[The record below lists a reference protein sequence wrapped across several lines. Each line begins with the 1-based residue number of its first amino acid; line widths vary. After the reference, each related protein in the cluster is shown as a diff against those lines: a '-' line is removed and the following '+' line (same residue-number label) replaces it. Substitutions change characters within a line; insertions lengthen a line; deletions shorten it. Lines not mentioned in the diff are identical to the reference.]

1 MVAAPISVVIAIAG
15 GLRHFPTAAAK
26 LPNLLLGNAI
36 GSVVLVSWAAF
47 DDRCGHGKR
56 GVAHVRSVFRDCAPS
71 LNLSRVALED
81 HTQIDDGALR
91 GGARGNVCGLGS
103 YRDCFS
109 QFTLWHRALELAE
122 AIGAEVVIKTRPDL
136 LLHSD
141 AQLVWLGRAGDATP
155 VVQLSVGA
163 TPRRV
168 VRLNNDSV
176 FTLMADFHRLGQR
189 QRYHA
194 FFRGGVVSSMD
205 DTLLFGVARVMR
217 LTVGSLAAAVAAGV
231 YRASDEEYVSRWRK
245 HASLPLAERPRPGGA
260 SVPWQEAY
268 PELLLH
274 HHILTQGLKVRGVGW
289 RSEWGEVEPSTL
301 KTQYLKRPRPCTC
314 IKQT

>member
-1 MVAAPISVVIAIAG
+1 M
-15 GLRHFPTAAAK
+15 
-26 LPNLLLGNAI
+26 
-36 GSVVLVSWAAF
+36 
-47 DDRCGHGKR
+47 
-56 GVAHVRSVFRDCAPS
+56 
-71 LNLSRVALED
+71 
-81 HTQIDDGALR
+81 
-91 GGARGNVCGLGS
+91 
-103 YRDCFS
+103 
-109 QFTLWHRALELAE
+109 
-122 AIGAEVVIKTRPDL
+122 
-136 LLHSD
+136 
-141 AQLVWLGRAGDATP
+141 
-155 VVQLSVGA
+155 
-163 TPRRV
+163 
-168 VRLNNDSV
+168 RLNNDSV

-231 YRASDEEYVSRWRK
+231 YRASDEEYVSRWRE

-314 IKQT
+314 IK